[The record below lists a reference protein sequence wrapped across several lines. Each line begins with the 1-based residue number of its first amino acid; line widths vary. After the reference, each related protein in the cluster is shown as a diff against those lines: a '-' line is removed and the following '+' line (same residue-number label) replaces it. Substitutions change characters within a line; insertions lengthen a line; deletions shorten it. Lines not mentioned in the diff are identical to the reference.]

1 MAITNSSFESCLVT
15 SWDDWG
21 GDSEWMVFYSVVLTP
36 AILAEL
42 QNAEV
47 PVDTSKRLDLEINL
61 TNMVATIS
69 QYNDDTFEDVT
80 SWVFQLQVVPK
91 YVGMPVVLNT

>member
-1 MAITNSSFESCLVT
+1 MRLIASGIESCLVT
-15 SWDDWG
+15 SWDGWD
-21 GDSEWMVFYSVVLTP
+21 GDNEWMVFYSVVLTP
-36 AILAEL
+36 EVLTEL
-42 QNAEV
+42 QDAEV
-47 PVDTSKRLDLEINL
+47 PVDNSKRLDLEINL

-91 YVGMPVVLNT
+91 YVGMPDVSNT